1 MLIAWWR
8 FNHPWKS
15 SLSDGEYKMT
25 RMDWNTVS
33 SIIPLD
39 PDKWRY
45 ISTYYFTS
53 TPGGDRDYHL
63 VYNPTKNWRRYK
75 MYDSPSTFRQSKEMV
90 IIQLSF
96 SDYLK
101 FRKYQKNKEKLAKQE
116 KEREDL
122 KKDNET
128 KMMILENAQKD
139 INKMREQAAKEVE
152 KSAEYLRAAATSP
165 HKPCLVEVSQGH
177 LEDVYE
183 LYRQRHEAAILNHTS
198 PDYFTRWQ
206 IEQERLKTMASQSE
220 IERLSNACV
229 SLSQS
234 AGASYMEVLAS
245 Y

>member
-15 SLSDGEYKMT
+15 SLSDGKYKMT
-25 RMDWNTVS
+25 RMDWNTIS

-53 TPGGDRDYHL
+53 KPGGDRDYHL
-63 VYNPTKNWRRYK
+63 VYNPTKNWSRCK
-75 MYDSPSTFRQSKEMV
+75 AYDNPSTFRCSEEMV

-96 SDYLK
+96 SDYRK
-101 FRKYQKNKEKLAKQE
+101 FRKYQKNKEKLAQQE

-165 HKPCLVEVSQGH
+165 RKAIKLEPIDPDEVVILKPPE
-177 LEDVYE
+177 E
-183 LYRQRHEAAILNHTS
+183 ILAK
-198 PDYFTRWQ
+198 DYDRYSLGDYTRWQ
-206 IEQERLKTMASQSE
+206 IEQERLKTAVPQSE
-220 IERLSNACV
+220 IERLSNSFATLTSSV
-229 SLSQS
+229 GVISIQIP
-234 AGASYMEVLAS
+234 
-245 Y
+245 